1 MTMNH
6 PTPSAHMSSLRKQ
19 GSSVWIPAFAGMTL
33 LTSLACA
40 TPVGTITVINLS
52 EQPLKGSM
60 GEETFT
66 VKPGKAWSKDDAVQ
80 GEHEVILGQDVVKVT
95 VAAQRTTVI
104 DPAATNC
111 YVVADY
117 RRQYGKNSNGTVA
130 IVEQFEK
137 QKTFT
142 TQQPL
147 LVAFGRALP
156 KQIPEGNSANRLHQI
171 DCALVSDK
179 EKVADSIARIP

>member
-1 MTMNH
+1 MKR
-6 PTPSAHMSSLRKQ
+6 L
-19 GSSVWIPAFAGMTL
+19 
-33 LTSLACA
+33 SLALSLCVVAACA
-40 TPVGTITVINLS
+40 KPVGTITVINLS

-60 GEETFT
+60 GDETFT
-66 VKPGKAWSKDDAVQ
+66 VKPGKAWSKDDALL
-80 GEHEVILGQDVVKVT
+80 GAHEVILEQDVVKIT
-95 VAAQRTTVI
+95 VAEGRTTVI

-117 RRQYGKNSNGTVA
+117 RRQYGKNSSGAVA

-142 TQQPL
+142 TKQPL
-147 LVAFGRALP
+147 LVTFGRALP
-156 KQIPEGNSANRLHQI
+156 KQIPEGSSANRLHQV